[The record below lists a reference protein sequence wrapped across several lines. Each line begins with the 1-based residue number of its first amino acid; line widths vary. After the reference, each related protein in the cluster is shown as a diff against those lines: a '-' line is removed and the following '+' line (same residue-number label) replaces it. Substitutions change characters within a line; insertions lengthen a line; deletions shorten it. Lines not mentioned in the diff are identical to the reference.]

1 MKIENL
7 DNPMLFSNTTIPDIF
22 FTEYFPMANGNFIKV
37 YLYMLFLSKYND
49 NVKINDLSKV
59 LSVDYKTI
67 QDALKFWEDLHVITK
82 KQTGYILNNLQE
94 IELNKLYTPRLTQT
108 PEQAERN
115 KKNKNRANAIETINN
130 SFFQGVMSPSWY
142 TDINLWFNKY
152 QFDEQVMIALFRY
165 CFDKS
170 ALHKNY
176 VQVVAD
182 AWSKNKINT
191 YTDLET
197 YYEQQEKL
205 IYIEKNISKKLGI
218 SRPLTQYEK
227 AYIEKWTVEFKYN
240 LDIIEIAL
248 KRTTSKSNPSFN
260 YIDSLL
266 SDWNER
272 NLRTENDIINY
283 QNNYKKKNKDI
294 KELEKKTNLA
304 NYEQRKYNNLDSLYA
319 NINPTNK

>member
-182 AWSKNKINT
+182 AWSKNKIKT
-191 YTDLET
+191 YTDLE
-197 YYEQQEKL
+197 
-205 IYIEKNISKKLGI
+205 
-218 SRPLTQYEK
+218 
-227 AYIEKWTVEFKYN
+227 KY
-240 LDIIEIAL
+240 
-248 KRTTSKSNPSFN
+248 
-260 YIDSLL
+260 
-266 SDWNER
+266 
-272 NLRTENDIINY
+272 
-283 QNNYKKKNKDI
+283 
-294 KELEKKTNLA
+294 
-304 NYEQRKYNNLDSLYA
+304 
-319 NINPTNK
+319 